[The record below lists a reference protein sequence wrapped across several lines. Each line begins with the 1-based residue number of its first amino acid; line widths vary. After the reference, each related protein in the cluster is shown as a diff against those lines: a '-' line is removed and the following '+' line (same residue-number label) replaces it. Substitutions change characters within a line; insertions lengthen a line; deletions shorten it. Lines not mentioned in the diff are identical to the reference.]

1 MVNRVPVISINN
13 FSLSL
18 WRHSHHRLIQPQEV
32 DQAPFSTITVRPTC
46 ALPFHRPQSCEVH
59 LEGRV
64 TKTRANLEGEA
75 PSFPRGSRPSK
86 LQAEA
91 QRACLTKGFP
101 ANAPE
106 MWKLQSQN
114 TLECC
119 KGHSRQWSTVYYA
132 SGSRG
137 SRSQQG
143 PWCFR
148 EAQFYT
154 PHYMTDYML
163 ATSLLYMVEFCNK

>member
-1 MVNRVPVISINN
+1 MKSKTVS
-13 FSLSL
+13 SLVGVGKHASKATV
-18 WRHSHHRLIQPQEV
+18 HNMTPSNAQEV
-32 DQAPFSTITVRPTC
+32 PESLRRMGGHRSRGDSPCV
-46 ALPFHRPQSCEVH
+46 LPFCHPQSCEVH

-91 QRACLTKGFP
+91 QWACLTKGFP

-143 PWCFR
+143 P
-148 EAQFYT
+148 
-154 PHYMTDYML
+154 
-163 ATSLLYMVEFCNK
+163 